1 MRTSKNIS
9 NFIRETVRKL
19 MQIGHK
25 GVYEFIEYMEIL
37 QYGHQFEVNKPRS
50 DVLVAGFE
58 HNLFSG
64 YIDYYC
70 NKRVSLFII
79 SILETISKKVF
90 VTFIVF

>member
-9 NFIRETVRKL
+9 RFIRETVRKL

-37 QYGHQFEVNKPRS
+37 QYGHQFEVNKLRS

-58 HNLFSG
+58 HYLVVISTAIAINVLH
-64 YIDYYC
+64 Y
-70 NKRVSLFII
+70 SL
-79 SILETISKKVF
+79 
-90 VTFIVF
+90 